1 MKTTLNDALEDSI
14 VNDAAPVR
22 FTWPLSD
29 KELFRELHEFWDGD
43 YGYDI
48 SGDDIEIHGWD
59 DDGASAFRVIANVS
73 RHL

>member
-1 MKTTLNDALEDSI
+1 MKTTLNEALERSI
-14 VNDAAPVR
+14 VNDAKPVR
-22 FTWPLSD
+22 FSWPLSD